1 MNYEKIKADYGSDIS
16 FHGAISIQKTMPY
29 GTIEDVRNEV
39 KDRIEKLA
47 PGGGLIL
54 CTAHNIQI
62 DTPVENIE
70 ALFEAYQEFGRY

>member
-1 MNYEKIKADYGSDIS
+1 
-16 FHGAISIQKTMPY
+16 MPY
-29 GTIEDVRNEV
+29 GAVEDVRNEV

-47 PGGGLIL
+47 GGGGFIL

-70 ALFEAYQEFGRY
+70 ALFEAYRQFGRY